1 MLGTN
6 GQGKSNCLE
15 AIAFISALRSFRTQ
29 SSKPLHQKIRMSF
42 VYSMIEHERLGTTE
56 VELQIQRN
64 KKSLYIDGE
73 PVLRLADFIGTFRWY
88 LCIQGI

>member
-29 SSKPLHQKIRMSF
+29 SSKPLIKNTDEFRLF
-42 VYSMIEHERLGTTE
+42 YVIEHERLGTTE

-73 PVLRLADFIGTFRWY
+73 PHPAIG
-88 LCIQGI
+88 